1 MNILYY
7 NQIGETF
14 ESESDLDRL
23 LETPGFIFKD
33 KFWNDVN
40 FLSEPSGSYLLII
53 NHSTDFDIIEKF
65 LNKNKLLIDDL
76 SNDKSKLILTSHEGA
91 VHDIGI
97 STFPSSKNKID
108 DFSKCHNILINN
120 IFNMSTTK
128 FIGVNEDKN
137 YLFHNRWMI
146 NLSRLTNNKIY
157 RNLFNKSR
165 NFCRKYH
172 FYTINSLPRY
182 HRVELYLFLRD
193 NNLLSKTN
201 GTFFTSVHEGKEPF
215 DDIGKNSYSIPK
227 EKIQLHD
234 TFENVLSEIKEEI
247 PSGGLGRDIKIPDS
261 VPPSLFINL
270 SRSYN
275 SYFNIVTPSIF
286 FNDVDIDKN
295 HIYFDEKFW
304 KPFITF
310 HPFLV
315 VGKPYTLQT
324 LKEFG
329 FKTFSPFIDESY
341 DTELDYFIRRD
352 KIQREIL
359 RLCSMSIEELDD
371 WYWNMRNI
379 LIHNFNRLKKYGKE
393 ENNKFINMLKEQW
406 LYTQSIL

>member
-14 ESESDLDRL
+14 ESESDLDIL
-23 LETPGFIFKD
+23 LGIPGFIFKD

-53 NHSTDFDIIEKF
+53 NHGTDFDIIEKF

-76 SNDKSKLILTSHEGA
+76 SNDKSKLILTSHEGS
-91 VHDIGI
+91 VNDIGI
-97 STFPSSKNKID
+97 SDFDNLNDKID
-108 DFSKCHNILINN
+108 DFSEYHNISINN

-128 FIGVNEDKN
+128 IVGVDKNKN

-146 NLSRLTNNKIY
+146 NLSNLTNNKIY

-182 HRVELYLFLRD
+182 HRIELYLFLRD

-215 DDIGKNSYSIPK
+215 NDVGRNSYSIPK

-247 PSGGLGRDIKIPDS
+247 PSGGIGRDMKIIDNS
-261 VPPSLFINL
+261 PSTFINY
-270 SRSYN
+270 SRSFN
-275 SYFNIVTPSIF
+275 AYFNILTPSIF
-286 FNDVDIDKN
+286 YNDVKSN
-295 HIYFDEKFW
+295 HNNIYFDEKFW

-310 HPFLV
+310 HPFIV
-315 VGKPYTLQT
+315 IGKPYTLQT

-341 DTELDYFIRRD
+341 DTELDYFVRRD

-379 LIHNFNRLKKYGKE
+379 LIHNFNRLKIYGTD
-393 ENNKFINMLKEQW
+393 ENNKFISMLTEQW
-406 LYTQSIL
+406 KELHG

>member
-7 NQIGETF
+7 NHIGETF
-14 ESESDLDRL
+14 EVESDLDRL

-53 NHSTDFDIIEKF
+53 NHGTDFNIIEKF

-76 SNDKSKLILTSHEGA
+76 SNDKSKLILTSTESS
-91 VHDIGI
+91 VNNIGI
-97 STFPSSKNKID
+97 SEFHSFKNEID
-108 DFSKCHNILINN
+108 DFSKCHNISINN
-120 IFNMSTTK
+120 IVQMDTTK
-128 FIGVNEDKN
+128 IVGVDKNKN

-146 NLSRLTNNKIY
+146 KLSNLTNNKIY

-165 NFCRKYH
+165 NFRRKYH

-215 DDIGKNSYSIPK
+215 DDIGKNAYSIPK
-227 EKIQLHD
+227 EKIQLYD
-234 TFENVLSEIKEEI
+234 KYENVLGEIEKEI
-247 PSGGLGRDIKIPDS
+247 PLGGLGRDIKIIDS
-261 VPPSLFINL
+261 VDPAILLNF

-275 SYFNIVTPSIF
+275 SYFNIVTPTIF

-295 HIYFDEKFW
+295 HIFFEEKFW
-304 KPFITF
+304 KPFIIF
-310 HPFLV
+310 QPFLII
-315 VGKPYTLQT
+315 GSPYTLQT

-352 KIQREIL
+352 KIQQEIL

-371 WYWNMRNI
+371 WYWNMKNI
-379 LIHNFNRLKKYGKE
+379 LIHNFNRLKTYGKE

-406 LYTQSIL
+406 LHTQSIL

>member
-76 SNDKSKLILTSHEGA
+76 SNDKSKLILTSHDGS
-91 VHDIGI
+91 VNDVGI
-97 STFPSSKNKID
+97 SKFPSFKNKID
-108 DFSKCHNILINN
+108 DFSKCYNILINN
-120 IFNMSTTK
+120 IFVMSTTK

-146 NLSRLTNNKIY
+146 KLSNLTNNKIY

-182 HRVELYLFLRD
+182 HRVELYLFIRD

-215 DDIGKNSYSIPK
+215 DDTGRNSYSIPK
-227 EKIQLHD
+227 EKIQLHNKYE
-234 TFENVLSEIKEEI
+234 TVLGEIEKEI
-247 PSGGLGRDIKIPDS
+247 PVGGLGRDIKIPDS
-261 VPPSLFINL
+261 VTPSLFINF

-275 SYFNIVTPSIF
+275 SYFNII
-286 FNDVDIDKN
+286 
-295 HIYFDEKFW
+295 
-304 KPFITF
+304 
-310 HPFLV
+310 
-315 VGKPYTLQT
+315 
-324 LKEFG
+324 
-329 FKTFSPFIDESY
+329 
-341 DTELDYFIRRD
+341 
-352 KIQREIL
+352 
-359 RLCSMSIEELDD
+359 
-371 WYWNMRNI
+371 
-379 LIHNFNRLKKYGKE
+379 
-393 ENNKFINMLKEQW
+393 
-406 LYTQSIL
+406 TQSQYFSLYLISSNKII